1 MSGRVRIVIPDDHP
15 PVFAGT
21 DALDA
26 LHDLGEVALYETP
39 ATSRDLVV
47 ERCRDAAFV
56 VNIRSITPFD
66 AETLA
71 ALPLLRL
78 IAVFGA
84 GTDNIDLAA
93 ATRQGIAVANAPG
106 ANARSVAE
114 HAFALL
120 LAVARAVPAYDRD
133 VRAGLWQHS
142 YEGTELEGKTLGL
155 LGLGQIGG
163 HVARIA
169 AGFGMRV
176 IAWSRSTDEARAAR
190 LGVEQ
195 AGLETLLASADAI
208 VIAVALSETTRGL
221 LGAGELALL
230 KPGALLIN
238 VSRGAIVVEEALV
251 AALRTGALRGAG
263 LDVFS
268 TEPLPLNSPLRDLPN
283 VVLTPHA
290 GWATREARQRLLRS
304 PVENIRAF
312 LGGWP
317 KNLVGTGR

>member
-1 MSGRVRIVIPDDHP
+1 
-15 PVFAGT
+15 
-21 DALDA
+21 
-26 LHDLGEVALYETP
+26 
-39 ATSRDLVV
+39 
-47 ERCRDAAFV
+47 
-56 VNIRSITPFD
+56 
-66 AETLA
+66 
-71 ALPLLRL
+71 
-78 IAVFGA
+78 
-84 GTDNIDLAA
+84 
-93 ATRQGIAVANAPG
+93 
-106 ANARSVAE
+106 
-114 HAFALL
+114 
-120 LAVARAVPAYDRD
+120 
-133 VRAGLWQHS
+133 
-142 YEGTELEGKTLGL
+142 
-155 LGLGQIGG
+155 
-163 HVARIA
+163 
-169 AGFGMRV
+169 MRV

-268 TEPLPLNSPLRDLPN
+268 TEPLPLNSLLRDLPN

-312 LGGWP
+312 LDGHP